1 MYLQLEKIEDL
12 IFNQQSEISL
22 FFLKGVNV
30 FLHNLNLSSKS
41 LVKWMDYIDLIDSA
55 KSVVLQ
61 SVESVVI

>member
-1 MYLQLEKIEDL
+1 LQLEKIEDL